1 MERLS
6 IVFCDCAQT
15 NIISDG
21 FRSLAEGEQVEFVVD
36 QSDDGRAKAI
46 EVTGPNGG
54 NPQVRNCFAVKHRIT
69 SHHA

>member
-1 MERLS
+1 MPCSLELS
-6 IVFCDCAQT
+6 VDVLEQT

-46 EVTGPNGG
+46 EVTGPNGS
-54 NPQVRNCFAVKHRIT
+54 NPQVRT
-69 SHHA
+69 